1 MNRRS
6 YQRNYPRLP
15 VVQNL
20 NLNEEQTNTS
30 RYSAVGFTFKTIL
43 RPYVGE
49 VDSRSRFGREKA
61 RFFEGRMGVR
71 AKSRAVQSC
80 VPTI

>member
-6 YQRNYPRLP
+6 YQRNYPQLP
-15 VVQNL
+15 LVQSL
-20 NLNEEQTNTS
+20 NLIEEQTSTL
-30 RYSAVGFTFKTIL
+30 RYSAAGSAFKTIL
-43 RPYVGE
+43 MPYIGE
-49 VDSRSRFGREKA
+49 VDSRTRFSRKKA
-61 RFFEGRMGVR
+61 GFVEERVGVR

>member
-6 YQRNYPRLP
+6 YQRNSPRLP
-15 VVQNL
+15 VVQSL

-30 RYSAVGFTFKTIL
+30 RYSAVGPAFKTIL
-43 RPYVGE
+43 RPYIGE
-49 VDSRSRFGREKA
+49 VDSRPRFSREKA
-61 RFFEGRMGVR
+61 GFFEGRVGVR